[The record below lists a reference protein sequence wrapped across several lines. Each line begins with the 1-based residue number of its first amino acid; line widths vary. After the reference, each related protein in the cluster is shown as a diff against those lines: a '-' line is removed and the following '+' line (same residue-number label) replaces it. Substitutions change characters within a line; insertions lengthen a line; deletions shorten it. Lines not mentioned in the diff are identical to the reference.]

1 MIFVIGGLKYNK
13 GKIHTSVNFALYL
26 ANIKKRSVLLIDAD
40 PKTCSEDYLSWKNM
54 VSPET
59 ELKLINLES
68 TTLNEALEA
77 NESSFDDIVIDSGAG
92 ENLVSSIQSADRLI
106 VPFSPEDLGLWT
118 VWKLTRVETMIDN
131 ALDDNPELKAFSL
144 MIDKDNNEDKVET
157 LVKALKN
164 SQYLDFMSSETLQDQ
179 MFAEVENKEPEAVKS
194 FISDRDMK
202 IFDKISS

>member
-1 MIFVIGGLKYNK
+1 MIFVIGGLKFNK

-40 PKTCSEDYLSWKNM
+40 PKTCSDDYLSWKNM

-92 ENLVSSIQSADRLI
+92 ENLVNSIHSADRLI

-144 MIDKDNNEDKVET
+144 MIDKDNNEEKVET

-179 MFAEVENKEPEAVKS
+179 MFAEAETKEPESVKS